1 MGESYRPALVYYR
14 ANGLKFLKLVKFT
27 DVSCSFLSTRLES
40 FLGASSDSKMWLTDW
55 NKGEG
60 KASGQRKVT
69 AFFPPTDNFTNGKC
83 RL

>member
-1 MGESYRPALVYYR
+1 MFHVLFFQLDWRVFY
-14 ANGLKFLKLVKFT
+14 
-27 DVSCSFLSTRLES
+27 
-40 FLGASSDSKMWLTDW
+40 LGASSDSKMWLTDW

-83 RL
+83 HL